1 MTRLLFVLALFRG
14 TPILLLRRWRRRDEG
29 LEQATW
35 KRLWAQGAPR
45 APSTPPAW
53 RACPRPGP
61 ALLPVL
67 PEPRRDPVHHRR
79 ARDDGRHH
87 LPTGGQHADMYATQ
101 ILAARYGLVWK
112 MRCGP
117 VAGSDGLHPQTSWT
131 RFWIF
136 GLLPMARIGGNKD
149 HQRSAVGRLVAE
161 SALWCPAALL
171 PGPDVRWEPVN
182 EDTARATVRYG
193 EWEQAVDVTVDPAG
207 QPTEVRIQRWSNE
220 NKERAWRLQPFG
232 GVPSAFKDYD
242 GIRIP
247 TEVEG
252 GNHIG
257 TPDYFPFFKARLIG
271 VKWRVGSN
279 G

>member
-1 MTRLLFVLALFRG
+1 MTRLLFVLALFLG

-35 KRLWAQGAPR
+35 KRLWAQGAPEGTFDPACLAGLP
-45 APSTPPAW
+45 APAQRYFRYCLSPGVTL
-53 RACPRPGP
+53 CTTVELEMTGGITFRP
-61 ALLPVL
+61 
-67 PEPRRDPVHHRR
+67 
-79 ARDDGRHH
+79 
-87 LPTGGQHADMYATQ
+87 GGQHADMYATQ